1 MARKVVLCAL
11 GAGPHEE
18 LLHVAG
24 PTFERWAQRHHYDLD
39 IRRSSPTPERPPSW
53 AKVSIITERLRT
65 HDVVIWLDADAVV
78 VDPTH
83 DLSRCVSRRRPLAL
97 VAHRYNGQT
106 VPNMGVFA
114 VLSTRLTRRLMRDL
128 WSMTQYVDHKWWEN
142 AALLDL
148 LGYDISTEPI
158 VQRRHTRLNRRVA
171 WLDVAWNSIDL
182 HASPVPIVKHYP
194 GLSNDERRRRM
205 SDDVAGMD
213 SSHVASRQA
222 ELPGAGAGR
231 DRRDR

>member
-11 GAGPHEE
+11 GAGPHGE
-18 LLHVAG
+18 LLHIAG
-24 PTFERWAQRHHYDLD
+24 PTFERWALRHHYDLD

-148 LGYDISTEPI
+148 LGYDVSTEPI
-158 VQRRHTRLNRRVA
+158 VQREPTHLNRRVA

-182 HASPVPIVKHYP
+182 HASPAPIVKHYP

-205 SDDVAGMD
+205 SDDVAWMD
-213 SSHVASRQA
+213 TSHVATLQA
-222 ELPGAGAGR
+222 ELPGSGAG
-231 DRRDR
+231 DRTDR